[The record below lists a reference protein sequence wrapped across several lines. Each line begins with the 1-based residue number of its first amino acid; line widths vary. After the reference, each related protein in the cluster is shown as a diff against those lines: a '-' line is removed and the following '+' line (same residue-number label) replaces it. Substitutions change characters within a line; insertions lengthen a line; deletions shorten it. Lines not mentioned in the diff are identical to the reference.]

1 MPRFSKTLVL
11 TAALTLVALAALA
24 LAPAPSASPRNLERA
39 LEAQRA
45 LAVERPDD
53 ADVHNDLGNLLALAG
68 DRRGAEAAY
77 LRALELDAD
86 RSGTRFNYGL
96 LLADTDRRGA
106 ALRQFREVVDLD
118 PGHAWAHYQIGSLYD
133 SWGLDG
139 LARRA
144 YTRAFRLD
152 PTLADARVNPDVVGN
167 RQVTRAMLRAWS
179 EGVYGSRAPRAYS
192 DGGRI
197 AGLLI
202 DLPVRAPAGEE
213 PTEWAGAADTE
224 PRGGYARLTGPGN
237 RPVGGDPE
245 GADDDGRTSDSRLG
259 DAGEL
264 GDDPLE
270 RGATRTLTTDDLR
283 PVGSINQA
291 TPPGGNRPVTGRPS
305 TRTRTLT
312 PRGGRFT
319 PGIDSTGRLE
329 PALLPV
335 SAPPSAV
342 AG

>member
-1 MPRFSKTLVL
+1 MPRTSKTLLL
-11 TAALTLVALAALA
+11 TALLALVALASLA
-24 LAPAPSASPRNLERA
+24 LAPAPSASPRNLARA

-45 LAVERPDD
+45 LADERPGD

-86 RSGTRFNYGL
+86 RPGTRFNYGL

-202 DLPVRAPAGEE
+202 DLPVPAPAAEE
-213 PTEWAGAADTE
+213 PTEWAGAADSE
-224 PRGGYARLTGPGN
+224 PRGGFARLTEPGTS
-237 RPVGGDPE
+237 PVGGDSG
-245 GADDDGRTSDSRLG
+245 GAGDDWRTPDAKLG
-259 DAGEL
+259 AAGEP
-264 GDDPLE
+264 GDDPLD
-270 RGATRTLTTDDLR
+270 RGATRTLTPDDLR
-283 PVGSINQA
+283 SAGSINQA
-291 TPPGGNRPVTGRPS
+291 TPPGGTRPVTGRPS

-319 PGIDSTGRLE
+319 PEIDSTGRLE
-329 PALLPV
+329 PVLLPV
-335 SAPPSAV
+335 SATPTAV

>member
-1 MPRFSKTLVL
+1 LPRTPKIL
-11 TAALTLVALAALA
+11 TVAAALALVALAGLA
-24 LAPAPSASPRNLERA
+24 VAPAPGASPRHLDRA

-45 LAVERPDD
+45 LATERPAD

-68 DRRGAEAAY
+68 DRRGAEEAY
-77 LRALELDAD
+77 RRALELEPD
-86 RSGTRFNYGL
+86 RPGTRFNYGL
-96 LLADTDRRGA
+96 LLADTDRRVA

-179 EGVYGSRAPRAYS
+179 EGIHGSRAPRAYS
-192 DGGRI
+192 DAGRI
-197 AGLLI
+197 AGLMI
-202 DLPVRAPAGEE
+202 DYPATAPTAED
-213 PTEWAGAADTE
+213 PTEWAEIPGSE
-224 PRGGYARLTGPGN
+224 PGGGFARLVEPGTS
-237 RPVGGDPE
+237 P
-245 GADDDGRTSDSRLG
+245 GAETYPPDQDD
-259 DAGEL
+259 
-264 GDDPLE
+264 LE
-270 RGATRTLTTDDLR
+270 RRDPSLDEGDELAESSPETGRTRTLTIDDLR
-283 PVGSINQA
+283 SSGSINQA
-291 TPPGGNRPVTGRPS
+291 APSGGARPGAVRPS
-305 TRTRTLT
+305 PRTRTLT

-319 PGIDSTGRLE
+319 PGMDSTGRLE
-329 PALLPV
+329 PVLV
-335 SAPPSAV
+335 PPSATFPTI